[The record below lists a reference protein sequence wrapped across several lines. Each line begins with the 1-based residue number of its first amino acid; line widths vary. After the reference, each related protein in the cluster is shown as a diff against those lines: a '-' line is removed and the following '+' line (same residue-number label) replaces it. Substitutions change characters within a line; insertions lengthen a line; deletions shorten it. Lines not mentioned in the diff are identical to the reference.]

1 MARRALTAFVREV
14 VLPAGPEKRPKLMQ
28 SAMRFRLRAGPS
40 AIDRWGIFAAEEIP
54 ARRRVVEYTGERITA
69 EEVVRRS
76 ARPQVYH
83 FWTSQRTALD
93 GAVGGSG
100 AEFINHSCEPN
111 LVARLRGGRIWM
123 VSLRRIA
130 KGEELL
136 FDYQLSGLNPIAC
149 RCGAAGCRGW
159 LNSMLW
165 WGDCGGIP

>member
-1 MARRALTAFVREV
+1 MARSELTAFVREV
-14 VLPAGPEKRPKLMQ
+14 VIPAGPDKRPRLAR
-28 SAMRFRLRAGPS
+28 SAMRFRLRAGAS

-54 ARRRVVEYTGERITA
+54 ARRRVIEYTGERITA
-69 EEVVRRS
+69 GEVVRRS

-83 FWTSQRTALD
+83 FWTGKRTALD

-130 KGEELL
+130 RGEELL
-136 FDYQLSGLNPIAC
+136 VDYQLSGINLIPC
-149 RCGAAGCRGW
+149 KCGAAGCRGW
-159 LNSMLW
+159 LNSQLW
-165 WGDCGGIP
+165 